1 MTAIAR
7 TVREIDVAGR
17 PLGRAA
23 SVIAV
28 ELQGKNVPSFDPSK
42 VANIEV
48 IVWNADKV
56 ALTGKKRTQKLRYH
70 FSGYPGGLKAT
81 RIGDAIIKNSA
92 LVMRDAVRRMLP
104 KNRLQ
109 AKLLHNLIIHP
120 GPKA

>member
-1 MTAIAR
+1 MTVKP
-7 TVREIDVAGR
+7 TKEVDVTGR

-23 SVIAV
+23 SMIAV
-28 ELQGKNVPSFDPSK
+28 ELQGKNLPSYDPSRLAD
-42 VANIEV
+42 VCV
-48 IVWNADKV
+48 VVWNADKV

-81 RIGDAIIKNSA
+81 RIGDAIEKNSPRV
-92 LVMRDAVRRMLP
+92 LRDAVRRMLP

-109 AKLLHNLIIHP
+109 AKILHNLIINA